1 MGLFIGSIDQGTTS
15 SRFLIFDD
23 KGGLVT
29 YHQEEYP
36 QHYPEPGWVEHD
48 PNDILNSVY
57 LCIKVT
63 IEQFEKLGH
72 SVKDIKAV
80 GITNQRETTLAWDRL
95 TGKALYN
102 AIVWCDTRT
111 HDLVHRLNK
120 NSSLGADALKETCGL
135 PITTYFSALKLKW
148 MLENVPAVKEAHD
161 KDNLLFGTVDS
172 WLIWNLTGGIE
183 NGLHLTDVTNASR
196 TMFMDIKTLQW
207 SDKSLKFFEI
217 KRSVLPKIV
226 SSSEVYGKITIDSPL
241 KGILI
246 AGNLGD
252 QQAALV
258 GQKCFKRGE
267 AKNTYGTGCFMLFNT
282 GHVPV
287 ISKSGLLTTVGY
299 KFGNQETVY
308 ALEGS
313 IAVAGAAVKWVRDN
327 LGIINETAEI
337 NVLAEKVEDTGGVYF
352 VTAFSGLFAPY
363 WRDDARGCIVG
374 ITQYTNKNHIAR
386 ATLEASCFQTRAII
400 DAMNS
405 ESGTPLASLKVDGGL
420 SNSDICMQ
428 IQADVL
434 GIEVDRPAMRETTA
448 LGAAIAAGFAVGVW
462 KSLDELKEVN
472 AHDRKL
478 FVPKASVENREARY
492 KEWQKAVERS
502 FDWV

>member
-1 MGLFIGSIDQGTTS
+1 MSLFIGSIDQGTTS

-23 KGGLVT
+23 KGGLVS

-36 QHYPEPGWVEHD
+36 QHYPKPGWVEHD
-48 PNDILNSVY
+48 PNDILDSV
-57 LCIKVT
+57 CICVSQT
-63 IEQFEKLGH
+63 IRKFEELGH
-72 SVKDIKAV
+72 SVKDIKAI
-80 GITNQRETTLAWDRL
+80 GITSQRETTLVWDRL

-111 HDLVHRLNK
+111 HDLVHQLNK
-120 NSSLGADALKETCGL
+120 ISPLGADVLKETCGL

-148 MLENVPAVKEAHD
+148 MLDNVPAVKEAYD

-183 NGLHLTDVTNASR
+183 SGLHLTDVTNASR

-207 SDKSLKFFEI
+207 SDKTLEFFGI

-226 SSSEVYGKITIDSPL
+226 SSAEIYGKIAGDYPL
-241 KGILI
+241 KGIPI

-287 ISKSGLLTTVGY
+287 ITKCGLLTTVGY

-327 LGIINETAEI
+327 LGIINETPEI
-337 NVLAEKVEDTGGVYF
+337 NDLAVQVEDSGDVYF

-374 ITQYTNKNHIAR
+374 ITQYTKKAHIAR

-405 ESGTPLASLKVDGGL
+405 ESGVPLASLKVDGGL

-428 IQADVL
+428 IQADIL
-434 GIEVDRPAMRETTA
+434 GIEVNRPAMRETTA
-448 LGAAIAAGFAVGVW
+448 LGAAIAAGYAVGVW
-462 KSLDELKEVN
+462 KSLDELKKIN
-472 AHDRKL
+472 AQGHTL
-478 FVPKASVENREARY
+478 FVPKVSVENREARY
-492 KEWQKAVERS
+492 KQWQKAVEKS
-502 FDWV
+502 LDWV